1 MIENYDL
8 KTVNQQV
15 TNTLTT
21 LKDLAGTAIGA
32 VPAGMKR
39 YITFLKVTNTCGTAA
54 TLNIGQGDTDPV
66 MTAVKDRQKLATSD
80 TIIYPDSPNAENPI
94 MSIAASKFLVV
105 QMANAGETA
114 DVTIGYYEK

>member
-1 MIENYDL
+1 MVENYDL

-21 LKDLAGTAIGA
+21 LKDLAGAAIGA

-54 TLNIGQGDTDPV
+54 TLNIV
-66 MTAVKDRQKLATSD
+66 
-80 TIIYPDSPNAENPI
+80 
-94 MSIAASKFLVV
+94 MSIAASKFLVL